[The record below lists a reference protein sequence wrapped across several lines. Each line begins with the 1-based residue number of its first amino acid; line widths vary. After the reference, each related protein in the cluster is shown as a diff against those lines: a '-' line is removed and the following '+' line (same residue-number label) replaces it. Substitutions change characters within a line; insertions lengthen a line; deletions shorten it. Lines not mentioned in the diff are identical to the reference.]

1 MAGVTTRTPSR
12 VVHRKRALDPWVERL
27 HEQLNDHVDR
37 LAPGA
42 PLAINV
48 PAGTMML
55 EHWIVAAIRG
65 ALDTGH
71 DALKGPPA
79 LLVQAIALRMKIEL
93 DRAHLWPAQEARGP
107 ELYVVQAE
115 LLLDS
120 AIGMALKREIQRAID
135 EEVRCGRMASAKQ
148 WTRFKNDLNNA
159 VSAVRQLLAESER
172 RRADA
177 LSDKLT
183 DAPRDEP
190 AAPDRYTRLMRQL
203 EIEERERKRRI
214 RMRKKARDALAN
226 LPSRTELLVASLAV
240 IAAIWL
246 GFVKLPDYF
255 ASTSPVLTANDF
267 PRTDGFLNVE
277 ARPPSLYVTVD
288 AQVWNSLA
296 VEERR
301 HLVGTISSALLASGY
316 TGVLLSTA
324 EGHPLAQW
332 LALSGIT
339 LLEGDESRPIA
350 VASAPAP
357 EADAG
362 DAPPATLTP
371 SPTADFAE

>member
-12 VVHRKRALDPWVERL
+12 AVHRKRALDPWVERL
-27 HEQLNDHVDR
+27 HAQLNEHVDR
-37 LAPGA
+37 LAPGE
-42 PLAINV
+42 PLAIDV
-48 PAGTMML
+48 PAGTLML
-55 EHWIVAAIRG
+55 EHWIVAAIHG
-65 ALDTGH
+65 TPDAGH
-71 DALKGPPA
+71 EAPKERPA
-79 LLVQAIALRMKIEL
+79 LLAQAIALRMKIEL
-93 DRAHLWPAQEARGP
+93 DRAHLWPAQQARGP
-107 ELYVVQAE
+107 ELYAVQAD

-120 AIGMALKREIQRAID
+120 AIGMALKREIQRVID
-135 EEVRCGRMASAKQ
+135 EEVRRGQMAPAKQ
-148 WTRFKNDLNNA
+148 WTRFRNHLNSA

-172 RRADA
+172 QRADA
-177 LSDKLT
+177 ISDKLT
-183 DAPRDEP
+183 DEPREDQ
-190 AAPDRYTRLMRQL
+190 AAPDRYTRLMRRL

-240 IAAIWL
+240 TAAIWL

-255 ASTSPVLTANDF
+255 TSTSPVLSVNDF
-267 PRTDGFLNVE
+267 PRTDGFVNVE

-288 AQVWNSLA
+288 AQVWNGLA

-324 EGHPLAQW
+324 EGRPVAQW
-332 LALSGIT
+332 LALSGIS
-339 LLEGDESRPIA
+339 LIEGDESRSVA
-350 VASAPAP
+350 VASTPVP
-357 EADAG
+357 ERDAG
-362 DAPPATLTP
+362 DAQLATVTS